1 MGPNDV
7 IAAGDSRGD
16 EAETAVI
23 LCTADPKTMTGRVV
37 WTRPFLRELGRL
49 D

>member
-1 MGPNDV
+1 MGPTEV
-7 IAAGDSRGD
+7 IAAGALEEI

-23 LCTADPKTMTGRVV
+23 LCAADPTTMTGRVV
-37 WTRPFLRELGRL
+37 WTQPFTRELGRL